1 MIDESLVTKK
11 AGEAAEPRIDRVL
24 WLFLMLSLFCQ
35 VAAIIF
41 GKTAALRME
50 APSAGAF
57 LTSRWY
63 LGAVACLVLQA
74 FFWQLVLRG
83 MRLFIAYLFTSL
95 NYLLVLA
102 VSHIIFLE
110 RVTLANVIGAVVV
123 VAGVY
128 VVVREDLP

>member
-1 MIDESLVTKK
+1 MIDESQVAKK
-11 AGEAAEPRIDRVL
+11 SDDAAEPRIDRVL

-41 GKTAALRME
+41 GKMAALRMG

-63 LGAVACLVLQA
+63 LSAVACLILQA
-74 FFWQLVLRG
+74 FFWQFVLRG
-83 MRLFIAYLFTSL
+83 IRLFVAYLFTSL

-102 VSHIIFLE
+102 VSRIIFLE
-110 RVTLANVIGAVVV
+110 RVTLTNVVGAAVVI
-123 VAGVY
+123 AGVY